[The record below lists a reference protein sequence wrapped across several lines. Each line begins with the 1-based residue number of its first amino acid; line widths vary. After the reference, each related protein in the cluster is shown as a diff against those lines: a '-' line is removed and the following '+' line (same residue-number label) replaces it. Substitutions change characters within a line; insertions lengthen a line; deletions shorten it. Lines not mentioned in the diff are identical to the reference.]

1 MSTTTSPASTIK
13 AVRSAETG
21 CVVYIDASAIPAG
34 VKHGAADCKCVKIHG
49 PEELEYIQNS
59 IRVFLAT
66 GNESSTSLSSS
77 SESNSRVF
85 GAKPSVE
92 VAHMLLGITPVG
104 GAAMGNPADANSD
117 NKWKKEGGKTW
128 WSTIFG
134 GK

>member
-1 MSTTTSPASTIK
+1 MSTPTSPIK

-59 IRVFLAT
+59 IRVFLTT
-66 GNESSTSLSSS
+66 GNESSTSLSSP
-77 SESNSRVF
+77 SESNNSRVF

-104 GAAMGNPADANSD
+104 GAAAGNPAGADSD